1 MSATSGPSQ
10 AATGPVLLCYD
21 GSEDAR
27 AAIAAAGEMLG
38 RSQAE
43 VLVVAESIPV
53 WSPSDPGAV
62 LSATV
67 SKLASHALGFEEIG
81 AEVAQQTL
89 EEGLRLAEA
98 AGFTARGRTRRGKPW
113 RVICQVAAD
122 IGADPIVLGAC
133 GLGRVQSAL
142 LGSVS
147 AAVVTHAH
155 RPVLVI
161 PLHRA
166 PALAEPGA

>member
-1 MSATSGPSQ
+1 MSAASDQPPV
-10 AATGPVLLCYD
+10 ATGPVLLCYD

-38 RSQAE
+38 RSRAE
-43 VLVVAESIPV
+43 VLVVAEPIPI

-67 SKLASHALGFEEIG
+67 SKLASRALGLEEVG
-81 AEVAQQTL
+81 AEVARETL

-98 AGFTARGRTRRGKPW
+98 AGFTARGRTGRGKPW
-113 RVICQVAAD
+113 RVICEVAAE

-155 RPVLVI
+155 RPVLVV
-161 PLHRA
+161 PLHSA
-166 PALAEPGA
+166 PAPAGPGA